1 MKNPFSS
8 TRIFVGEIVDELK
21 KATWPTRQELRDSTI
36 VVIVAAVILGLFTSI
51 SDFALYQV
59 VDLFTGIVTKLAS

>member
-1 MKNPFSS
+1 MKNPFRS

-21 KATWPTRQELRDSTI
+21 KATWPTRQELRDSTV

-51 SDFALYQV
+51 SDFSLYQV
-59 VDLFTGIVTKLAS
+59 VDLFTSMVGR